1 MSRFVLGAVV
11 ASILACSAPAGA
23 RAGPAPQFTFAP
35 DQVVVGDFGGFGGQ
49 MNQHVYADISGPPPG
64 IPTLEAEMLALR
76 PQFVRI
82 FFNTTEWTYPDRMSS
97 FVRTVELAQRAHSSI
112 VITWQGST
120 VDYALDNMG
129 RFADVLAG
137 LLNGVDSLWVNVFNE
152 PNAGTMTPVEY
163 EQVYRVL
170 DAALRD
176 RGVRDRVHFMGGGLV
191 TGTNQ
196 VAWFTHMADDMGD
209 LLDAWSVHVY
219 WNWWE
224 PQKIDRRLLA
234 EVRTIFAAMPAP
246 ERRPVYVTEF
256 GVRGSPLI
264 YGSSNFMPGFWA
276 DGTPMAQTASSAF
289 QEGWFMIRAAQLG
302 FAGLLKRDLYNAKYD
317 NGTQDFSAIGAGRR
331 RLAGAARRTTSC
343 SCSPTRPTRRAA
355 AWSSSCPGPEAP
367 PSQLLAGYVS
377 PIGGITIWGCDDRAW
392 DISAVSNAP
401 IDYTIGGLPPNTV
414 FHLIVW
420 NGDGSGRNVDFGPLD
435 TGPGGT
441 LAFTVPLNG
450 IFALTTVIAAP
461 PA

>member
-1 MSRFVLGAVV
+1 MSRLVLGAVV
-11 ASILACSAPAGA
+11 VSILTCSAPAGA
-23 RAGPAPQFTFAP
+23 RAAPAPQFTFAP

-64 IPTLEAEMLALR
+64 IATLEAEMLALR

-82 FFNTTEWTYPDRMSS
+82 FFNTTEWAYPDRMAS
-97 FVRTVELAQRAHSSI
+97 FVRTVQLAQRAHSSI

-129 RFADVLAG
+129 RFADVLDG

-152 PNAGTMTPVEY
+152 PNAGTMTPAQY
-163 EQVYRVL
+163 EHVYRVL

-176 RGVRDRVHFMGGGLV
+176 RGVRDRVHFMGGGLLS
-191 TGTNQ
+191 GTNQ
-196 VAWFTHMADDMGD
+196 VAWFTHMADHMGD
-209 LLDAWSVHVY
+209 LLDAWSIHVY

-224 PQKIDRRLLA
+224 PQKIDRRLAA

-276 DGTPMAQTASSAF
+276 DGTPMAQTLASAF

-302 FAGLLKRDLYNAKYD
+302 FAGLLKWDLYNAKYD
-317 NGTQDFSAIGAGRR
+317 NGTQDFSAVGPGADGWQARPAYYLLQLLTHTADPARGRVVE
-331 RLAGAARRTTSC
+331 LAQGL
-343 SCSPTRPTRRAA
+343 
-355 AWSSSCPGPEAP
+355 EAP

-377 PIGGITIWGCDDRAW
+377 PVDGITIWGCDDRAW
-392 DISAVSNAP
+392 DISTVSNAP
-401 IDYTIGGLPPNTV
+401 IDYAIGGLPPDTV
-414 FHLIVW
+414 FHLVVW
-420 NGDGSGRNVDFGPLD
+420 NGDGSGTNVDFGALD
-435 TGPGGT
+435 SGPGGT
-441 LAFTVPLNG
+441 LAFTVPLDA